1 MGETYFSSL
10 VVSPQGLSCI
20 FYPKG
25 LITVLSPQDVLS
37 QYSLSGLAKSL
48 DGLDPVRYEEGMQ
61 GAIHTRVSA
70 LHMRVSQVSR
80 TEQNNALLG
89 SGLWPGPWLY
99 QALAPKLS
107 GQRPGRTE
115 SYMTVEWPPPPDKSP
130 GPEALLVDMGAI
142 TVLHTSEVSGTK
154 GTGVQ

>member
-20 FYPKG
+20 FYSKG

-37 QYSLSGLAKSL
+37 QYSLSGLSIL

-61 GAIHTRVSA
+61 GAIHTLVSA
-70 LHMRVSQVSR
+70 LHVRASRVSS

-154 GTGVQ
+154 GAGVQ